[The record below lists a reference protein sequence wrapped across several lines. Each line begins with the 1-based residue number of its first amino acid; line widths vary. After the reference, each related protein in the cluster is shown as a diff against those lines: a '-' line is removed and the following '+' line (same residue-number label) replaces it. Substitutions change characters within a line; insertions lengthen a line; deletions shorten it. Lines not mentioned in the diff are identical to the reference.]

1 MKRKLV
7 KHGEATL
14 MVSVPSKWIKQKN
27 LGKGDEVDIIESDGN
42 LVVST
47 ERKYKKKEKEITF
60 SSETESSLR
69 MVIANAYRSGYEKLV
84 VRFENDKQL
93 SMIKEVVEKHLL
105 GFEVIKEDKS
115 SCIIENI
122 TEPSIE
128 QFDNIFSKVLINIES
143 LLDSVAQ
150 YLNGK
155 TSDFEKTE
163 EKIIEFDNFCRRVI
177 YRQGNLEGQQLRWA
191 FHTALNHGQREL
203 YQLLVFLKKNKVKE
217 TKELGDLLEKV
228 REVFTLLKSAYYEKS
243 QKTINKI
250 HLIEKNFIY
259 TKGYELLKKSN
270 EPIVIHHLLNSLRN
284 FYLATS
290 PLGGMLI

>member
-1 MKRKLV
+1 
-7 KHGEATL
+7 
-14 MVSVPSKWIKQKN
+14 
-27 LGKGDEVDIIESDGN
+27 
-42 LVVST
+42 
-47 ERKYKKKEKEITF
+47 
-60 SSETESSLR
+60 
-69 MVIANAYRSGYEKLV
+69 
-84 VRFENDKQL
+84 NDKQL